1 MGKFAA
7 IRWQNF
13 WIWTAKW
20 FEMVSLIIALTAQL
34 YQSKR
39 IRSSETGEKVD
50 GGAWERLMIKA
61 AISIV
66 LLGVGKSL

>member
-1 MGKFAA
+1 LGKFAA
-7 IRWQNF
+7 IRWQTF

-39 IRSSETGEKVD
+39 IRSPETGKGVD
-50 GGAWERLMIKA
+50 GKTPKEIA
-61 AISIV
+61 
-66 LLGVGKSL
+66 LLKCSLGK

>member
-1 MGKFAA
+1 LGKFAA
-7 IRWQNF
+7 IRWQTF

-39 IRSSETGEKVD
+39 IRSPETGKGVG
-50 GGAWERLMIKA
+50 GGAWD
-61 AISIV
+61 
-66 LLGVGKSL
+66 

>member
-1 MGKFAA
+1 LGKFAA
-7 IRWQNF
+7 IRWQTF

-50 GGAWERLMIKA
+50 GGAWEGTIYLGA
-61 AISIV
+61 DPDNAI
-66 LLGVGKSL
+66 